1 MYNKISMSSPIT
13 QAIKQICEEKNLSY
27 QAVLETVQTALAAA
41 YRKDFG
47 EKNQNVQV
55 EYNPETEEMKVF
67 DVKTV
72 VADVDLEDEAK
83 RWEGYKAAF
92 EAKVKEAEEKGET
105 PLEMEP
111 FERFNPKTEW
121 M

>member
-55 EYNPETEEMKVF
+55 EFNPETGEMKAF

-72 VADVDLEDEAK
+72 VADVDLETETVEWEKAKAEHDEL
-83 RWEGYKAAF
+83 
-92 EAKVKEAEEKGET
+92 VKKAEENG
-105 PLEMEP
+105 
-111 FERFNPKTEW
+111 
-121 M
+121 